1 MPGVTLP
8 AGDPPDDEA
17 FLVDVIDHLQA
28 TLCLDARRLYG
39 TGYSGGGRM
48 ISQFA
53 CDVPRRLA
61 AMQGYPRFERVFERF
76 D

>member
-8 AGDPPDDEA
+8 PGAGPNDEQ
-17 FLVDVIDHLQA
+17 FLSEVITYLKSN
-28 TLCLDARRLYG
+28 LCVYAKQVYG

-53 CDVPRRLA
+53 CDFA
-61 AMQGYPRFERVFERF
+61 